1 MKDNW
6 GNRVM
11 PLTRRNFLVQSLVFG
26 GAVAMPAWA
35 GKVLAADDGVL
46 RARLYNDVNSLDPA
60 IYQNAYNVDVMGLI
74 YPKLIGY
81 KPNSDKWEWQLEA
94 AESIEQIDDTHI
106 RFKLKPGLRWSG
118 DFGEITAEDVKYSFE
133 RVLDPAIASP
143 VAGDRSEAR
152 RVGKECVS
160 TVRSRRSPYH

>member
-46 RARLYNDVNSLDPA
+46 RARLYKDVNSLDPA

-81 KPNSDKWEWQLEA
+81 KPHSDTWEWQLEA
-94 AESIEQIDDTHI
+94 AETIEQHNDTHT
-106 RFKLKPGLRWSG
+106 RLHLKPGLRWSAAIG
-118 DFGEITAEDVKYSFE
+118 ARPAHE
-133 RVLDPAIASP
+133 RT
-143 VAGDRSEAR
+143 
-152 RVGKECVS
+152 K
-160 TVRSRRSPYH
+160 

>member
-94 AESIEQIDDTHI
+94 AESIEQIGRAHVCTPVTNAHLVCRLLLDKKKYTKHTLSNTDRHI
-106 RFKLKPGLRWSG
+106 Q
-118 DFGEITAEDVKYSFE
+118 
-133 RVLDPAIASP
+133 
-143 VAGDRSEAR
+143 
-152 RVGKECVS
+152 
-160 TVRSRRSPYH
+160 PY

>member
-60 IYQNAYNVDVMGLI
+60 IYQNASNVDVMGLL
-74 YPKLIGY
+74 YPKLKIGSAHVLT
-81 KPNSDKWEWQLEA
+81 PVTNAHLVCRLLLE
-94 AESIEQIDDTHI
+94 
-106 RFKLKPGLRWSG
+106 K
-118 DFGEITAEDVKYSFE
+118 
-133 RVLDPAIASP
+133 
-143 VAGDRSEAR
+143 
-152 RVGKECVS
+152 
-160 TVRSRRSPYH
+160 